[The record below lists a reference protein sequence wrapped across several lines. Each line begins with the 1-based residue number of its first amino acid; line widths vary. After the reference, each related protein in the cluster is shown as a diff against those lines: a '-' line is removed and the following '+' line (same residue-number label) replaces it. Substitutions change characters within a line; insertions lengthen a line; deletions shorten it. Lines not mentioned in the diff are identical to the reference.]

1 MRDGF
6 RFISETLAVVAGIV
20 TAAAAYAV
28 GGPIGV
34 AAGAPT
40 VTESSLNGFLTDY
53 SDGQLRRHLEENVR
67 DGGIVC
73 WVHAHTADAAERAT
87 AAVQAAG
94 GSHLHRIRALPTTFL
109 PIDLA
114 APPGEPSI
122 GRES

>member
-94 GSHLHRIRALPTTFL
+94 GSHIHRIRELPTTVL
-109 PIDLA
+109 PIENGRA
-114 APPGEPSI
+114 S
-122 GRES
+122 GRERVGAA